1 MCDRP
6 TDHNGACK
14 SFECECCQDIS
25 ENVNRTSISN
35 IKRSIAD
42 MGIDVSAQKKKR
54 PRSYNSRISN
64 EQKLCIDTFERWSD
78 QDQVDF
84 LCCLLSRMSHSQHSQ
99 INKLL
104 EPLLQRDFIIAL
116 QAHGVS
122 HLAETILS
130 HLDAKSLLSAELVSQ
145 GWRWTVARFQLW
157 RRLIVRR
164 VATDSVWYSLADRRG
179 WLPVINLTDPTRL
192 PILLEQRR
200 AALGLRQ
207 RLSDFPLLTEN
218 TKSGGGD
225 GMPHNLPA
233 TYFSSL
239 SQTDDRCSLPTGLP
253 PSGDWNCPHNAAI
266 ASSSAT
272 PFEIE
277 SSDAILFANRFYKQL
292 YPRIIRDIKR
302 VDENW
307 SKGLYRLIRIP
318 CRSDTT
324 KGVYCLQYD
333 SEKIVSGL
341 RDDTIKIWRRVG
353 SHSRSGASLAG
364 RPKPGVGAS
373 TSAAVAAGV
382 ASPSLGGSAT
392 RQATE
397 PTVAAA
403 GIPGQQSAVPEDEA
417 VGTDATGAEQ
427 QPSPAG
433 EAQVAADSDG
443 YECTQV
449 LEGHTGSVLCL
460 QYEGNLLI
468 SGSSDSSVRLWDLST
483 GECLHTLRHHSEA
496 VLHLRFRNNI
506 LVTCSKDRSIA
517 VWDMGPYPQDIQL
530 RQVLAGHRAAV
541 NVVDFDEKFIV
552 SASGDRTI
560 KVWTTDT
567 ANLVRT
573 LTGHRRG
580 IACLQYR
587 APLIVS
593 GSSDNTIR
601 IWDVETGVCFRVLDG
616 HDELVRC
623 IRFDSKRIVSGAYDG
638 KIKVWNLKAAL
649 NSRSR
654 TNQLCMLTLHQHTG
668 RVFRL
673 QFDDF
678 QIVSSSHDD
687 SILIWDFVSPTV
699 GQEECD
705 DGFADA
711 PWCGQPVHGGANQS
725 TNPVNSSSAMTG
737 EPNGNTMGTGDNEHD
752 SASQDNGSMPRGF
765 SQHHQQMERRQPHLE
780 FIGTNGDRMNDISSS
795 PSPDHGH

>member
-1 MCDRP
+1 MCDMP
-6 TDHNGACK
+6 VDHNEACK
-14 SFECECCQDIS
+14 GFECECCRDIT
-25 ENVNRTSISN
+25 ENVNRTFISN

-42 MGIDVSAQKKKR
+42 MGIDVSVQKKKR
-54 PRSYNSRISN
+54 PRSYNSRTSA

-78 QDQVDF
+78 QDQIEF

-130 HLDAKSLLSAELVSQ
+130 HLDAKSLLSAEL
-145 GWRWTVARFQLW
+145 
-157 RRLIVRR
+157 
-164 VATDSVWYSLADRRG
+164 
-179 WLPVINLTDPTRL
+179 
-192 PILLEQRR
+192 
-200 AALGLRQ
+200 
-207 RLSDFPLLTEN
+207 
-218 TKSGGGD
+218 
-225 GMPHNLPA
+225 
-233 TYFSSL
+233 
-239 SQTDDRCSLPTGLP
+239 
-253 PSGDWNCPHNAAI
+253 
-266 ASSSAT
+266 
-272 PFEIE
+272 
-277 SSDAILFANRFYKQL
+277 
-292 YPRIIRDIKR
+292 
-302 VDENW
+302 
-307 SKGLYRLIRIP
+307 
-318 CRSDTT
+318 
-324 KGVYCLQYD
+324 
-333 SEKIVSGL
+333 
-341 RDDTIKIWRRVG
+341 
-353 SHSRSGASLAG
+353 
-364 RPKPGVGAS
+364 
-373 TSAAVAAGV
+373 
-382 ASPSLGGSAT
+382 
-392 RQATE
+392 
-397 PTVAAA
+397 
-403 GIPGQQSAVPEDEA
+403 
-417 VGTDATGAEQ
+417 
-427 QPSPAG
+427 
-433 EAQVAADSDG
+433 
-443 YECTQV
+443 V

-601 IWDVETGVCFRVLDG
+601 IWDIETGVCFRVLDG

-687 SILIWDFVSPTV
+687 SIIIWDFVSPTV

-711 PWCGQPVHGGANQS
+711 PWCGQPMHSGTNQS
-725 TNPVNSSSAMTG
+725 TNPVNLSSAMTT
-737 EPNGNTMGTGDNEHD
+737 EPAGNAMGPGDNEHD
-752 SASQDNGSMPRGF
+752 SASQDNGSMSRGF
-765 SQHHQQMERRQPHLE
+765 QQHRQEMDRRQQHHE
-780 FIGTNGDRMNDISSS
+780 FIGTNGDRMNDLSSS
-795 PSPDHGH
+795 PPSPDHGH